1 MLHPILSRRQN
12 IIYYSL
18 VWIAIFA
25 VHASVIN
32 IVIGYGLCFS
42 FADAFINEGL
52 FYIFGIGIW
61 YLVRYTN
68 LESQT
73 TWNIVRN
80 LVLGGFVIVLI
91 LNALTF
97 GVLSAIYSSVD
108 IFTAFLQETI
118 HVRITFAM
126 FQYFALVSFYYMIN
140 YYNNFNEK
148 LKDEIRLKN
157 KIKEAEL
164 TYLKSQINPH
174 FLFNALNSISS
185 LTVTNPEKAQ
195 EMVVELSDY
204 LRMNMSFSKKKIV
217 TFGDELK
224 NIERYLG
231 IEKIRYGDRMSIK
244 GDVPQDCYSCFMPP
258 LILQPL
264 FENAVK
270 YGLHESVENMFLE
283 YSASLNKY
291 ELIFVLRNSYETDAQ
306 VNNGTGNGI
315 KNVEERLKLM
325 YGRVDLVKIIDSNN
339 IFEMQITI
347 PQIKKPDV
355 KELSHE

>member
-1 MLHPILSRRQN
+1 
-12 IIYYSL
+12 
-18 VWIAIFA
+18 
-25 VHASVIN
+25 
-32 IVIGYGLCFS
+32 
-42 FADAFINEGL
+42 
-52 FYIFGIGIW
+52 
-61 YLVRYTN
+61 
-68 LESQT
+68 
-73 TWNIVRN
+73 
-80 LVLGGFVIVLI
+80 
-91 LNALTF
+91 
-97 GVLSAIYSSVD
+97 
-108 IFTAFLQETI
+108 
-118 HVRITFAM
+118 
-126 FQYFALVSFYYMIN
+126 
-140 YYNNFNEK
+140 
-148 LKDEIRLKN
+148 
-157 KIKEAEL
+157 
-164 TYLKSQINPH
+164 
-174 FLFNALNSISS
+174 
-185 LTVTNPEKAQ
+185 
-195 EMVVELSDY
+195 
-204 LRMNMSFSKKKIV
+204 MSFSKKKIV